1 MGDKF
6 FFEKL
11 IFVFS
16 FLVIFSAGA
25 AAQDFANVW
34 DINRL
39 SKTNDSS
46 VTLKNKKNTVL
57 KTVSTSQLRL
67 IVEVFSNISEASELS
82 AELIL
87 VEGNQPNAFAGP
99 IKGSNT
105 VGVNFAMLDMLKF
118 DSHEW
123 AAVLG
128 HEMAH
133 LKLDHYSNNLIR
145 KVPLA
150 ILSTVLKIKTDH
162 QKTIRDSEIIMNLF
176 DTKFSRDQERESD
189 YLGAIWSVE
198 SDYNAWGAVRVH
210 EKLKDR
216 TSNFTL
222 PFLRSHPTS
231 RERVKTLTQL
241 AERLNGQRM
250 D

>member
-1 MGDKF
+1 MK
-6 FFEKL
+6 KL

-16 FLVIFSAGA
+16 ILVIFSAGA

-39 SKTNDSS
+39 SKTSDSS

-133 LKLDHYSNNLIR
+133 LKLDHYSKNLIR

-189 YLGAIWSVE
+189 YLGAI
-198 SDYNAWGAVRVH
+198 
-210 EKLKDR
+210 
-216 TSNFTL
+216 
-222 PFLRSHPTS
+222 
-231 RERVKTLTQL
+231 
-241 AERLNGQRM
+241 
-250 D
+250 